1 MTNCFASCGDLA
13 PLNPFDLIDISGG
26 SVVVTRLLLLPEFSI
41 SVAVP
46 VWVGEVFVM
55 ICDSIE
61 DCEPVSEVSLLDVGS
76 PPLVGS
82 SSAEGVGEMTMK
94 SSLVASFGSGSGAGV
109 GSGVGAGVGAGVGSG
124 AGVGA
129 GVTVR
134 SMAWVVV
141 PPRSSVTVTVN

>member
-1 MTNCFASCGDLA
+1 MTYCFASCGDFAL
-13 PLNPFDLIDISGG
+13 LNPSNVTDILGG
-26 SVVVTRLLLLPEFSI
+26 SVAVTRLPLLPEFSI

-55 ICDSIE
+55 VCDSIV
-61 DCEPVSEVSLLDVGS
+61 DCEPVSEVSLLDVWS

-82 SSAEGVGEMTMK
+82 SSAEGVGEVTMK
-94 SSLVASFGSGSGAGV
+94 SSLVASFGSGSGSGV